1 MKCSEIMQKEVVTC
15 DETESASDCARAMGE
30 QNIGF
35 VPLVNARGFVIG
47 TITDRDLVVGGLAA
61 GKDGA
66 SPNGDLMSRDLVA
79 CSPEEDVRSCE
90 RKMSDEKKS
99 RVLILQ
105 GGRCYGVISLSD
117 IARVEDL
124 SRAGEVLRRVTQRE
138 ERPIH

>member
-15 DETESASDCARAMGE
+15 HETESASDCARVMRE

-35 VPLVNARGFVIG
+35 VPVVNARGFVIG
-47 TITDRDLVVGGLAA
+47 TITDRDLVVRGLAA

-66 SPNGDLMSRDLVA
+66 TPIGDLMSRDIVA
-79 CSPEEDVRSCE
+79 CSPEDDVRSCE

-99 RVLILQ
+99 RMLVLQ

-124 SRAGEVLRRVTQRE
+124 ARAGEVLRRVTQRE
-138 ERPIH
+138 ERPVH